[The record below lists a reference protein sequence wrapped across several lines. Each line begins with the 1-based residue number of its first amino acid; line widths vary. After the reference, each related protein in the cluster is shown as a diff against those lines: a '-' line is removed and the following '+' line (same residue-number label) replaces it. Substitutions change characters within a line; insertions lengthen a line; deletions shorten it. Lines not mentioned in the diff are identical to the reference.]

1 MVTVEEEAE
10 LLNPGDG
17 LVGCQSSGPD
27 SSVDSFVLFA
37 LWLKESSGTNSI
49 DKDATTAFPERLSQS
64 AKDNLPNITQSFCPR
79 QAFHIYLVPCLW
91 GRHKGRLEM
100 KAELKIQWRR
110 CLEFS
115 FTVLQLVLIVAS
127 ISFAAPLIGNANYFC
142 NATGGDCHEEPPCVD
157 SDPCPGPPIGSQ
169 LRYITYHSLGK
180 QPICNSKI
188 YGSCLRPEGSN
199 KTERCSYYTRCRLH
213 S

>member
-1 MVTVEEEAE
+1 
-10 LLNPGDG
+10 
-17 LVGCQSSGPD
+17 
-27 SSVDSFVLFA
+27 
-37 LWLKESSGTNSI
+37 
-49 DKDATTAFPERLSQS
+49 
-64 AKDNLPNITQSFCPR
+64 
-79 QAFHIYLVPCLW
+79 
-91 GRHKGRLEM
+91 M

-157 SDPCPGPPIGSQ
+157 SDPCPSPPIGSQ

-213 S
+213 SQGSMIPRKGRCHVRRRGFLTCVIALRIKFPFINFVLDTLQRKKKNALQMIFSLFLSSSSFFF